1 MNGNIKIQEIDFTH
15 LLPQRTLTSAKN
27 DIIFRGG
34 RLRQRRRIYIT
45 PILSGAL
52 ALLGATSLTLFTLTG
67 LSSLYT
73 HGLSSVISPAFTV
86 DLPVK
91 SQAEIP
97 KNEIITED
105 VPVTDAEEERNNQIT
120 DIYAFDA
127 SAVPDDEYPIVPTD
141 MSTVFATTEPYISN
155 ATSLSP
161 DISSLYF
168 ESYPLP
174 PADELAKEGEP
185 IVLIIH
191 THGTEAYS
199 DEDSIS
205 YSNSNSAPRSSD
217 TEKNVVSVGKVMS
230 NILTERGVS
239 NIHCTIMHDKES
251 YKDSYSRAAE
261 TIKEYLKKY
270 PSIKYVFDV
279 HRDSIVKSNG
289 EKVRPIFEHNG
300 EKVAQVMSVVGT
312 NELGANFPDW
322 EKNLN
327 IALKL
332 HSLMEEKY
340 GNASRPI
347 NLRGAAFNEHF
358 SEAAL
363 LLEVGSCGNTL
374 SEAKA
379 AGVLLAD
386 TLADLI
392 LRGNGE

>member
-1 MNGNIKIQEIDFTH
+1 MNGNLNFQEIDITH

-27 DIIFRGG
+27 DIIIRGG
-34 RLRQRRRIYIT
+34 RLRPRYRISVI
-45 PILSGAL
+45 PIVSGAL
-52 ALLGATSLTLFTLTG
+52 ALFGTASLILFTLTG

-73 HGLSSVISPAFTV
+73 HGLSAVISPAFSV
-86 DLPVK
+86 NLPTKVQE
-91 SQAEIP
+91 SP
-97 KNEIITED
+97 KEPDIQTED
-105 VPVTDAEEERNNQIT
+105 PAVTDVPKENDEEIT

-127 SAVPDDEYPIVPTD
+127 SSVPNGEYPIVPTD
-141 MSTVFATTEPYISN
+141 MSTVFATEEPYISN

-161 DISSLYF
+161 NIAEIYSED
-168 ESYPLP
+168 YPLP

-199 DEDSIS
+199 EEDSIS
-205 YSNSNSAPRSSD
+205 YSESNSAPRSSN
-217 TEKNVVSVGKVMS
+217 TEKNVVAVGKAMS
-230 NILTERGVS
+230 NVLTERGIS
-239 NIHCTIMHDKES
+239 NIHCTIMHDEES

-261 TIKEYLKKY
+261 TIKEYLEKY
-270 PSIKYVFDV
+270 PTIKYVFDV
-279 HRDSIVKSNG
+279 HRDSIVKTNG

-312 NELGANFPDW
+312 NELGADFPDW
-322 EKNLN
+322 ENNLN

-332 HSLMEEKY
+332 HALLEEKY

-379 AGVLLAD
+379 AGILLAD

-392 LRGNGE
+392 LKGNGE